1 MIVNELPIGAK
12 FTYKLRTYK
21 VLRHEYED
29 YPSVVCE
36 CLDGDKELIGTEV
49 EFANMEEVEP
59 VF

>member
-1 MIVNELPIGAK
+1 MIVIDLPIGAK

-21 VLRHEYED
+21 VLRYEYED
-29 YPSVVCE
+29 YLSVVCE